1 MLPQEIIEAHAELYE
16 KMLSEEDT
24 SYESE
29 KIAVLVHELRQDNLL
44 IDSPV
49 TLLKA
54 LDLVFVYW
62 DEFEDIPTELMLVI
76 DEHLNSRSHNLP
88 NSVDLDEMLEDLWSD
103 NGADKGPLGYS
114 VAELRRGIIARDYRD
129 NGVAAETLGL
139 RAGVIACFAEGSARR
154 GWDIARDCC
163 VGPDSP
169 SVRTLAITAQAEAL
183 DALALVGIQALASSD
198 VTKVVLSG
206 SIIGA
211 LAEERYAPVL
221 DAAKDLDSRCNVY
234 TRTILFENL
243 QKGRFDLKPPADG
256 MARTRQIYI
265 PNSDTPG
272 HELTDIILDT
282 FLIKKEDVQE
292 EFMLHILAGIL
303 AGKGVADEV
312 ILTIA
317 EETLAATQGQVDPRE
332 LVEALGF

>member
-1 MLPQEIIEAHAELYE
+1 MLPQEIIDAHAGLYE
-16 KMLSEEDT
+16 KILAEEDT
-24 SYESE
+24 SYENK
-29 KIAVLVHELRQDNLL
+29 KIAVLVHELKQDDLL

-49 TLLKA
+49 ALLKA
-54 LDLVFVYW
+54 LDLVLVYW
-62 DEFEDIPTELMLVI
+62 DEFEDVPTELMLVI

-103 NGADKGPLGYS
+103 SGADKEPLGYA

-154 GWDIARDCC
+154 GWDIARECC
-163 VGPDSP
+163 VGPESP
-169 SVRTLAITAQAEAL
+169 AVRTSAITAQAEAL
-183 DALALVGIQALASSD
+183 DALALVGIQALASAD

-221 DAAKDLDSRCNVY
+221 EAAKDLDSRWNVH
-234 TRTILFENL
+234 TRAILFENL
-243 QKGRFDLKPPADG
+243 QRGRFDLKPLAEG
-256 MARTRQIYI
+256 VVRKRQVYI
-265 PNSDTPG
+265 PDAGTPG
-272 HELTDIILDT
+272 HELTDMILDT
-282 FLIKKEDVQE
+282 FLIKKEDVQQ
-292 EFMLHILAGIL
+292 EFMIHILAGIL
-303 AGKGVADEV
+303 AGKGGADEV